1 MRINHIDSI
10 IKSWN
15 QFSFVE
21 PDPTDDLED
30 GGGGGGSDDDLGE
43 NGAKALRNER
53 EQRKALEREMARLKQ
68 QLDAVKDLNPNTYK
82 EAQEKASKLERELQ
96 EKDQLTAAE
105 RQRLEAKHQ
114 QAVQQAKS
122 AAEQEKAKRV
132 ALEIK
137 TAVRSFFA
145 AAEGRDGADPNGL
158 SFFDAYMD
166 VHGRHH
172 FRLDEATGKTFV
184 VDNDGDRIKKED
196 GSDVNPIEWLNNQAD
211 NSLVIGTFFKPKG
224 GVGSGGLVGAR
235 GVRAQQTLSA
245 KDLEAITP
253 GKLID
258 DHYAS
263 Q

>member
-1 MRINHIDSI
+1 MSVD
-10 IKSWN
+10 
-15 QFSFVE
+15 
-21 PDPTDDLED
+21 PDPTDPTDPTDDLDD
-30 GGGGGGSDDDLGE
+30 GGGNDEELGQ
-43 NGAKALRNER
+43 NGKKTLRTER
-53 EQRKALEREMARLKQ
+53 EKRKALEREMARLKQ

-82 EAQEKASKLERELQ
+82 EAQEKASKLEKELQ

-122 AAEQEKAKRV
+122 AAEQERAKRI

-145 AAEGRDGADPNGL
+145 AAEGRDGADANGL
-158 SFFDAYMD
+158 SFFDAYMN
-166 VHGRHH
+166 VHGKNH
-172 FRLDEATGKTFV
+172 FRLDETTGKTFV

-211 NSLVIGTFFKPKG
+211 NSLVIGTFFKPKN

-245 KDLEAITP
+245 KDLETISP
-253 GKLID
+253 SKLID
-258 DHYAS
+258 DHYS
-263 Q
+263 QR